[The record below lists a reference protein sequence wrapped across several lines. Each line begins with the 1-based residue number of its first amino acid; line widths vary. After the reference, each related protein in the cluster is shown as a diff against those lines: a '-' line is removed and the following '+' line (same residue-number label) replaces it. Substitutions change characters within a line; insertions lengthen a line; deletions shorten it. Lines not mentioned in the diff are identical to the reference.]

1 MQSKALQRS
10 SNTANYFV
18 FTYNL
23 VHNILELY
31 NVLVQVRLAISQTKR
46 DIWYSKLG
54 IWIASRVAEW
64 LKS

>member
-54 IWIASRVAEW
+54 I
-64 LKS
+64 